1 MANLD
6 RCVVDRG
13 AVAVVVQRKVIYQAS
28 AGQGL

>member
-1 MANLD
+1 MVNLD

-13 AVAVVVQRKVIYQAS
+13 AVAVVVRRKVICQAT